1 MTLALPI
8 RQCLTAAVVG
18 ILAVGG
24 VVTATAPAAP
34 AAETPV
40 NVPAEERPDGR
51 QL

>member
-1 MTLALPI
+1 MTLTLPI
-8 RQCLTAAVVG
+8 RQCLAAAAVG

-40 NVPAEERPDGR
+40 DITADYRPDGR